1 MPLDWDW
8 NAVRDVLPHLLD
20 GLVTTVLVTLGSMG
34 AALVLGLVFAVGR
47 QAHPMW
53 IRWPTVSFIEFIRST
68 PLLIQLFFVYYLLP
82 DYGWNTPLVIG
93 VLVLGIHYSTYTSE
107 AYRAGIESVD
117 RGQWEAARALNLPQ
131 SRTWTRIILPQAI
144 PPMIPALGNYLVG
157 MFKDTPM
164 LFAITVQELLAE
176 ARNYSDRTFQYVESY
191 TMVGVL
197 FLVLSLVAA
206 ALIRAAERR
215 LVIRHG

>member
-20 GLVTTVLVTLGSMG
+20 GLVTTVLVTVGSMA
-34 AALVLGLVFAVGR
+34 AALVLGLGLAVLR
-47 QAHPMW
+47 QARPIW
-53 IRWPTVSFIEFIRST
+53 IRWPTVTVIEFIRST

-82 DYGWNTPLVIG
+82 DYGWNTPLVVGI
-93 VLVLGIHYSTYTSE
+93 LVLGIHYSTYTSE
-107 AYRAGIESVD
+107 AYRAGIAGVD

-131 SRTWTRIILPQAI
+131 SWTWTRIILPQAI

-176 ARNYSDRTFQYVESY
+176 ARNYSDRTFHYVESY

-197 FLVLSLVAA
+197 FLVLSLLAA
-206 ALIRAAERR
+206 AGIRAAERR
-215 LVIRHG
+215 LVVRHG